1 MPQGWA
7 FPDPKFQVVVNLSS
21 VALSLF
27 DVHEEQGL
35 RVRTALPSRRASC
48 RDVTEHLRRLYL
60 IKTPAT
66 GISGETSEVLV
77 NKFSWYPMFHT
88 LKPFGCCLFLLVN
101 LLFSPCNFGAD
112 FRGILMGQACS

>member
-1 MPQGWA
+1 M
-7 FPDPKFQVVVNLSS
+7 
-21 VALSLF
+21 
-27 DVHEEQGL
+27 
-35 RVRTALPSRRASC
+35 RTALPSHHASC
-48 RDVTEHLRRLYL
+48 WDTTEHLRRLYL

-77 NKFSWYPMFHT
+77 NKFSRYPMFHT